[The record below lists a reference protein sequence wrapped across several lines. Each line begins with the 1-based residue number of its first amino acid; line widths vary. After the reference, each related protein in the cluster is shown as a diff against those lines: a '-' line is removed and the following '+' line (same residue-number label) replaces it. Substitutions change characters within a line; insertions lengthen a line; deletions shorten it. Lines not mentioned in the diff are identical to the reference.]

1 MSTAL
6 LLQRRQTLVTFPG
19 ENVEAAVLPR
29 YSFLSTCSAS
39 WAAQQP
45 TATATMLLQSTAMD
59 CCENCMDGRCWL
71 LPNAGVVQHVPTVFT
86 ELGCLERD
94 TNSDQDREGWKW
106 LECRSP
112 MAHYRAPRH
121 HGRKQ
126 QVYTSLREWVCN
138 VRSCICWLCTH
149 KAIQTR
155 PCPPASHP
163 EHPRWCQYLLPSTHE
178 TWWAGACN
186 TLTVD
191 GSRGWGGTESGLRV
205 KHYCTSEVT
214 KGHATVKPAP
224 AAYQDQI

>member
-1 MSTAL
+1 
-6 LLQRRQTLVTFPG
+6 
-19 ENVEAAVLPR
+19 
-29 YSFLSTCSAS
+29 
-39 WAAQQP
+39 
-45 TATATMLLQSTAMD
+45 MLLQSTAMTVVKIVWTAAAGCFRMPVWSNMFQLSSQNSVASNAMLILTRIERAGNGWNVEAPWRTTVLPD
-59 CCENCMDGRCWL
+59 TTAGSNKCIRLCEM
-71 LPNAGVVQHVPTVFT
+71 
-86 ELGCLERD
+86 
-94 TNSDQDREGWKW
+94 
-106 LECRSP
+106 
-112 MAHYRAPRH
+112 
-121 HGRKQ
+121 
-126 QVYTSLREWVCN
+126 
-138 VRSCICWLCTH
+138 CTH

-186 TLTVD
+186 TLTAD